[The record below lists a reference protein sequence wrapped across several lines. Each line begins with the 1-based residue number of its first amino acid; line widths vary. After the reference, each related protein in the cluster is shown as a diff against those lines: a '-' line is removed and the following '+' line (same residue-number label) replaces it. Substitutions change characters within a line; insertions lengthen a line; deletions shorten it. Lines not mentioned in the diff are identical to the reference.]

1 MRRCV
6 LVLLACGGLAVC
18 PPRAAGQEKTDDD
31 AVAKELREFR
41 ERVFEAYKKRDVDRF
56 LEALHPDVVYTF
68 EDKTVVKGRDGVK
81 EYIKQMTEG
90 PNALVQSMTTED
102 LTLDGRTIHGPNAAV
117 GWGKTTSRFKLK
129 DGREFTL
136 HSKWTGS
143 AVKEGGR
150 WQVTSI
156 HMSESP
162 FDNDIFRLAMRSV
175 ALWVGGGALVGGLVV
190 GGGLTWFSMRRRRT
204 PPGGATGN
212 AP

>member
-1 MRRCV
+1 M
-6 LVLLACGGLAVC
+6 LVLLACGGLAVS
-18 PPRAAGQEKTDDD
+18 PPAAAAQDKADD

-41 ERVFEAYKKRDVDRF
+41 ERAFEAYKKRDLDRF

-81 EYIKQMTEG
+81 DYIKKMTEG
-90 PNALVQSMTTED
+90 PDALVQSMTTED
-102 LTLDGRTIHGPNAAV
+102 LTLDGRAIHGPNAAV
-117 GWGKTTSRFKLK
+117 GWGKTSSRFKLK

-136 HSKWTGS
+136 HSKWTGT

-175 ALWVGGGALVGGLVV
+175 ALWVGGGALLGGLVV

-204 PPGGATGN
+204 PGEATGN